1 MYDVSQTIS
10 INNYYICVCRFMRG
24 MAGVPWAKTYLM
36 HAVVALH
43 LGYEPVRDFGRIK
56 ELRAVIGAAI
66 CWGILR

>member
-1 MYDVSQTIS
+1 
-10 INNYYICVCRFMRG
+10 